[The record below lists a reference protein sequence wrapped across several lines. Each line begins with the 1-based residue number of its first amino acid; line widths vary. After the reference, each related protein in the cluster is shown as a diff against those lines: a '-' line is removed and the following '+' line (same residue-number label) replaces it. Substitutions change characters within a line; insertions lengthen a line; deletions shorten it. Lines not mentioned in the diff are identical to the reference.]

1 MNNEIEAIKAIKVE
15 LDKIKESGS
24 LSDFFSILKK
34 GLLPSGKT
42 IKKEHRYMAFL
53 LCIDA
58 ISPKL
63 YSKDSENGYYAIELS
78 KYTNGETGYFDLLF
92 KHASL
97 LIRDLIFEEIEMSPE
112 KDVKFKDYK
121 MNVILK
127 MDTHNNP
134 QGKSKYSLITHA
146 GDFFITD
153 ENCNSLAY
161 TLFFDYSLFCNSK
174 KDNKELTDDEIYTVH
189 KEFINEKTARSFA
202 YQFEESNLIKFIDGN
217 KEVETNYDLNKGE
230 KHYKDFIS
238 YILNEELIEKDDSDF
253 SRYLRDSNTDNSWKK
268 GKSLSSFSYYNLGIP
283 GFESWGTLMIECNK
297 DVQTVYEKFYRRGG
311 ENDDTLLL
319 SQIKNVISALK
330 KIDDEYNDALN
341 KQRIRRESEKSA
353 KAAIMSRNM
362 SHNLGSHVMFYIKQ
376 RLESVEKILQTG
388 TLQDL
393 VKSDSIE
400 GIKEK
405 IRDASTQPGEEMP
418 FLVGLGRFINYLQ
431 ERQDYI
437 ATVATDYIPYKT
449 SISFKDAIYDELKPD
464 LRAQRHNSDK
474 TVKGKQPANL
484 LLDYIAYSE
493 GFHPSKCIKLKFGDE
508 FDGTS
513 QKVPND
519 LRKLNVALPSGNLGR
534 QAFFSIME
542 NIIRN
547 TAKHDGIT
555 NENKGILGFQFDIL
569 DGSQLDNF
577 NFIASAEDPEKEI
590 QKDRML
596 KHLNCYGNKQN
607 KENYYYIGITANTDG
622 SLKDINDILRKIQDG
637 LIDLYIHN
645 NGQMRD
651 EYKGIKEMRISAAW
665 MRGYGIDTDIPI
677 NEPPALAVRDNGGHI
692 QYIVCLPKPK
702 KIAFVVSKEEII
714 KVEQMPE
721 GLKLFQTLPAQKEDS
736 TDDKKVVKRFV
747 NDSGIADY
755 EMIVSTKEH
764 RKRLQPYVGSRI
776 YTSDDTEINNL
787 IKKVQED
794 YAKKEG
800 DRISAVGDV
809 YIKWLEQK
817 FKCQQGEK
825 LPKLVINDGQ
835 AYENHISDTNG
846 SRERMVELGDDRI
859 MFNSGDSTS
868 DQLIYSKHY
877 NPKEHRFYDDA
888 PFVEGI
894 SGGNSTDRLLRQDE
908 WTKEW
913 YVKHMTAALTKVAIF
928 DERIYSNFIR
938 QNTSKGWS
946 EEMLTK
952 WLEGQKDK
960 LKDGNPKRSLWIE
973 MRKSIS
979 TIKKEDIGLLLEKT
993 NDGYVFTKDGAKL
1006 TSFLHLL
1013 PQIIPAD
1020 CSVADLYRRKG
1031 VWAFNIEVEEIGNGK
1046 KCVIIKGYT
1055 KENGETEIA
1064 RMRYK
1069 TDQQTIVLD
1078 VDDDFKKKFHFI
1090 TIHQG
1095 VLDKIYSALGIR
1107 KEEKNKVT
1115 DELFDKFSNSEKED
1129 EYLPQFIIHS
1139 GRSKPNDT
1147 DMPQKQP
1154 FIQFAALDHA
1164 VKDCKY
1170 TLTELLYSAHYES

>member
-1 MNNEIEAIKAIKVE
+1 MNNDIEAIKAIKAE
-15 LDKIKESGS
+15 LDKIKESS
-24 LSDFFSILKK
+24 LLSNFFKILDN
-34 GLLPSGKT
+34 GLLPSSGKF

-58 ISPKL
+58 ISQKL
-63 YSKDSENGYYAIELS
+63 YSKDPENGYYAIELS
-78 KYTNGETGYFDLLF
+78 KYTNGKTGYFDLLF

-97 LIRDLIFEEIEMSPE
+97 LIRDLIFDEVERSLE
-112 KDVKFKDYK
+112 KDDKFKDYK

-134 QGKSKYSLITHA
+134 QGKSKYSLITHTR
-146 GDFFITD
+146 DFFITD

-174 KDNKELTDDEIYTVH
+174 KEKKELTDDEIYTVH

-202 YQFEESNLIKFIDGN
+202 YQFESVDGEQILIKYIDGN
-217 KEVETNYDLNKGE
+217 RYKENDINNLRNGE

-238 YILNEELIEKDDSDF
+238 YILNKDLIINDASDF
-253 SRYLRDSNTDNSWKK
+253 SNYLIDSNTDNSWKK
-268 GKSLSSFSYYNLGIP
+268 GNSFSSFSYYNLGIP

-341 KQRIRRESEKSA
+341 KQKIRRESEKSA

-393 VKSDSIE
+393 VKSNSIE
-400 GIKEK
+400 GIKERIK
-405 IRDASTQPGEEMP
+405 NASTQPGEEMP

-464 LRAQRHNSDK
+464 LRARRHYNDK

-493 GFHPSKCIKLKFGDE
+493 GFYPSKCIKLKFGDE

-513 QKVPND
+513 QDVPND

-542 NIIRN
+542 NVIRN
-547 TAKHDGIT
+547 TAKHDGAT
-555 NENKGILGFQFDIL
+555 NAIGGVLGFQFDIL
-569 DGSQLDNF
+569 DGTQLHNF
-577 NFIASAEDPEKEI
+577 DFLAIADDAEKENQTEKMI
-590 QKDRML
+590 KRL
-596 KHLNCYGNKQN
+596 KCYGNKLN
-607 KENYYYIGITANTDG
+607 KEKYYYIGITANSDG
-622 SLKDINDILRKIQDG
+622 RVKDINGVLQKIQNG
-637 LIDLYIHN
+637 LIDRYVSDD
-645 NGQMRD
+645 GQMRD

-677 NEPPALAVRDNGGHI
+677 NEPPALAVRNNGGHI
-692 QYIVCLPKPK
+692 QYIVCLPRPK
-702 KIAFVVSKEEII
+702 KIAFVYSKDEPIDDER
-714 KVEQMPE
+714 MPE
-721 GLKLFQTLPAQKEDS
+721 GF
-736 TDDKKVVKRFV
+736 KVFKTMPIFTGNISEEADVIKSYVKD
-747 NDSGIADY
+747 NGIADY
-755 EMIVSTKEH
+755 ELIVCTIKDS
-764 RKRLQPYVGSRI
+764 KRLLPYVGSRT
-776 YTSDDTEINNL
+776 YTCDDIEICSQ
-787 IKKVQED
+787 IKAVQD
-794 YAKKEG
+794 DAIG
-800 DRISAVGDV
+800 DI

-817 FKCQQGEK
+817 FKCQPGDR
-825 LPKLVINDGQ
+825 LPQLIINDGQ

-846 SRERMVELGDDRI
+846 SRKRNVELGNDRI
-859 MFNSGDSTS
+859 IFNSGDITS
-868 DQLIYSKHY
+868 NQLVYSKHY
-877 NPKEHRFYDDA
+877 NPKKHRFYDQA

-938 QNTSKGWS
+938 HSTSNGWS
-946 EEMLTK
+946 KDRLEE
-952 WLEGQKDK
+952 WLKEHQNK
-960 LKDGNPKRSLWIE
+960 LQNDNPTRSLWIE
-973 MRKSIS
+973 MRNSFS
-979 TIKKEDIGLLLEKT
+979 SIKKENIELLLETK
-993 NDGYVFTKDGAKL
+993 NNGVAFTKDVEKIN
-1006 TSFLHLL
+1006 SFLRLL
-1013 PQIIPAD
+1013 PQD
-1020 CSVADLYRRKG
+1020 SKDYSVADLFRRKG
-1031 VWAFNIEVEEIGNGK
+1031 VWAFNIKVEEKNGE
-1046 KCVIIKGYT
+1046 KCVIIMGYT
-1055 KENGETEIA
+1055 EKNGETEIA
-1064 RMRYK
+1064 RLIKRS
-1069 TDQQTIVLD
+1069 DQQDIILN
-1078 VDDDFKKKFHFI
+1078 VDDGFKKKFHFV

-1095 VLDKIYSALGIR
+1095 ILDKIYSALGIS
-1107 KEEKNKVT
+1107 KEEKNKIT
-1115 DELFDKFSNSEKED
+1115 EELFDKFCDSEKVD
-1129 EYLPQFIIHS
+1129 GYLPQFIIHS

>member
-1 MNNEIEAIKAIKVE
+1 MENKAVLLAEETLRLYRDYDLSKNEKVVSQYINDIIKDVLQNEKEQVKVSDKWFVEYSVLATTIDPYRTNGSTGQLRCYSFIQDDGKEYADRNADSTINTTFKDKIEKYISPIIAVLKGTTEGEDNNWWFHNPETFLAPQSIDPYISFTNNQDVDPDIVKKISEKAGIRELELREGKTEGKYEQPDKNSPFYSSSMDYSRTFSDMLGYCRSLYKTKMSTDADHINDILINHYHEGVENARLYYDTFVADVGEKFCYLTFPIVASPARFIIPEIYKNTFGDDFLDNRYQGLGHCFIYFNIKEPA
-15 LDKIKESGS
+15 LDKLLFEAKMLTLFQQINIA
-24 LSDFFSILKK
+24 LHNFAFNYTFNL
-34 GLLPSGKT
+34 GLQLQARV
-42 IKKEHRYMAFL
+42 KKEA
-53 LCIDA
+53 
-58 ISPKL
+58 
-63 YSKDSENGYYAIELS
+63 
-78 KYTNGETGYFDLLF
+78 
-92 KHASL
+92 
-97 LIRDLIFEEIEMSPE
+97 
-112 KDVKFKDYK
+112 V
-121 MNVILK
+121 
-127 MDTHNNP
+127 
-134 QGKSKYSLITHA
+134 
-146 GDFFITD
+146 
-153 ENCNSLAY
+153 
-161 TLFFDYSLFCNSK
+161 
-174 KDNKELTDDEIYTVH
+174 
-189 KEFINEKTARSFA
+189 
-202 YQFEESNLIKFIDGN
+202 
-217 KEVETNYDLNKGE
+217 
-230 KHYKDFIS
+230 
-238 YILNEELIEKDDSDF
+238 
-253 SRYLRDSNTDNSWKK
+253 
-268 GKSLSSFSYYNLGIP
+268 
-283 GFESWGTLMIECNK
+283 
-297 DVQTVYEKFYRRGG
+297 
-311 ENDDTLLL
+311 
-319 SQIKNVISALK
+319 
-330 KIDDEYNDALN
+330 
-341 KQRIRRESEKSA
+341 KSA

-508 FDGTS
+508 FDGIS
-513 QKVPND
+513 QKVPNE

-569 DGSQLDNF
+569 NGSQLDNF
-577 NFIASAEDPEKEI
+577 NFIAFAEDPDKEI

-596 KHLNCYGNKQN
+596 KRLNCYGNKEN

-622 SLKDINDILRKIQDG
+622 SLKDINDILRKIQEG
-637 LIDLYIHN
+637 LIDLYIDN

-665 MRGYGIDTDIPI
+665 MRGYGIDTDIPV

-702 KIAFVVSKEEII
+702 KIAFVGSTFGQIEDEK
-714 KVEQMPE
+714 MPE
-721 GLKLFQTLPAQKEDS
+721 GVKLFRTLPEQEEITTEDA
-736 TDDKKVVKRFV
+736 KVVKRFV
-747 NDSGIADY
+747 MDNGIADY
-755 EMIVSTKEH
+755 ELIVCTLEDS
-764 RKRLQPYVGSRI
+764 KRLKPYVGSRI
-776 YTSDDTEINNL
+776 YTCNDAEINSL
-787 IKKVQED
+787 IITIKED
-794 YAKKEG
+794 GGKTEDDIVNSTGNIYL
-800 DRISAVGDV
+800 
-809 YIKWLEQK
+809 KWLEQK
-817 FKCQQGEK
+817 FNCQQGGK

-835 AYENHISDTNG
+835 AYENHKEQADC
-846 SRERMVELGDDRI
+846 SRNRKVELGDDRI
-859 MFNSGDSTS
+859 IFNSSDSDS
-868 DQLIYSKHY
+868 NQLVYSKHY
-877 NPKEHRFYDDA
+877 NPKEHSFYDDA

-938 QNTSKGWS
+938 KSTSIGWDEEKLKGWL
-946 EEMLTK
+946 EE
-952 WLEGQKDK
+952 QKDK
-960 LKDGNPKRSLWIE
+960 LKKDNPQRLLWIE

-979 TIKKEDIGLLLEKT
+979 TIKKEDMGLLLVKT
-993 NDGYVFTKDGAKL
+993 KDGYVFTKDEAAL

-1013 PQIIPAD
+1013 PQNIID

-1031 VWAFNIEVEEIGNGK
+1031 VWAFNIEVEEIENGK

-1064 RMRYK
+1064 RMRK
-1069 TDQQTIVLD
+1069 RPDQQTIVLD

-1107 KEEKNKVT
+1107 KEEKKKVT
-1115 DELFDKFSNSEKED
+1115 DVLFDKFSNSVKED

-1139 GRSKPNDT
+1139 GRSKPNNA